1 MAQPK
6 RGPNTN
12 IDPETDALIFQ
23 GASMAQICQIF
34 SMDARDVKPKIHG
47 KVEACGTRRGHPI
60 YQLREVAPYL
70 VSPPYDIDEF
80 IQKMTIAD
88 LPAILR
94 KEFWAGLRSRQLYE
108 KEAAELWPT
117 SKVVD
122 VVSELFKTLR
132 MSLLLTRE
140 RVEKECELTERQ
152 RSIIVNIIDTGLED
166 AYDKTIAKF
175 SEGESEFD
183 VAQVLTEPDPSQED
197 L

>member
-47 KVEACGTRRGHPI
+47 KVEPCGTRRGHPI

>member
-1 MAQPK
+1 MAPPK

-34 SMDARDVKPKIHG
+34 GMDARDVKPKLHG
-47 KVEACGTRRGHPI
+47 KVEPCGTRRGHPI
-60 YQLREVAPYL
+60 YNLKDVAPYL

-88 LPAILR
+88 LPSILR

-122 VVSELFKTLR
+122 TVSDLFKTLR

-140 RVEKECELTERQ
+140 RVEREVDLTERQ
-152 RSIIVNIIDTGLED
+152 RAIIVNIIDTALED
-166 AYDKTIAKF
+166 AYEKTIAKF
-175 SEGESEFD
+175 TEGESELD
-183 VAQVLTEPDPSQED
+183 GAEVLAESNTGQED